1 MSVFV
6 LKIIAC
12 ISMFIDH
19 TKFIFGNVDIVNKY
33 FGRFAFPIYA
43 FLISEGYVHTKN
55 FAKYLGRLLIFAA
68 ISQIP
73 AYLLFKPF
81 LNVEP
86 YLNIFFTLALGLIAI
101 RFYDKVKN
109 RPLAI
114 ILVILTA
121 MIADLLHTDYGML
134 GVLLI
139 AVFYIFRNHKM
150 IMMLVASLI
159 LVVNC
164 LLGIPEFSPENFDY
178 IRQQLIL
185 ALFSVCSLL
194 FICAYNGK
202 LGKSN
207 KYIKILFYLFY
218 PVHLLVFYITRLI
231 FI

>member
-81 LNVEP
+81 LNGEP

-114 ILVILTA
+114 VLVILTA

-164 LLGIPEFSPENFDY
+164 VLGIPEFSPENFDY